1 MVSILQ
7 LLKQENQSIKR
18 FFLKKCCPMTEV
30 DVLGYSQSFLFFF
43 VKNVETFST
52 VNQVNN
58 VSGELTLL
66 KNRQLPSKGI
76 SSLKIRPD
84 GKILVAGSWDSTIRL
99 FSWLKPQNLKPLG
112 ALKFHENAIDAID
125 VTSKLIAAGSS
136 DGYVTI
142 WNVYNKD

>member
-18 FFLKKCCPMTEV
+18 FVLKKCCPMTEV
-30 DVLGYSQSFLFFF
+30 DVFLFFF
-43 VKNVETFST
+43 VKNVEKFPT

>member
-1 MVSILQ
+1 M
-7 LLKQENQSIKR
+7 
-18 FFLKKCCPMTEV
+18 FY
-30 DVLGYSQSFLFFF
+30 LGYSQSFLVFF
-43 VKNVETFST
+43 VENVEKIPT

-112 ALKFHENAIDAID
+112 ALKFHENAIDTID

-142 WNVYNKD
+142 WNVYNKE

>member
-1 MVSILQ
+1 MEFCHRTLWY
-7 LLKQENQSIKR
+7 KTKA
-18 FFLKKCCPMTEV
+18 
-30 DVLGYSQSFLFFF
+30 DVLGYCQFSFLFF
-43 VKNVETFST
+43 VKYVEKFPT

>member
-1 MVSILQ
+1 MTESPNLFCLGI
-7 LLKQENQSIKR
+7 IR
-18 FFLKKCCPMTEV
+18 WCCGTEV

-43 VKNVETFST
+43 VENVEKFPT

>member
-1 MVSILQ
+1 MTDFESLKIAESLSLSCHCKMVRR
-7 LLKQENQSIKR
+7 NR
-18 FFLKKCCPMTEV
+18 GRC
-30 DVLGYSQSFLFFF
+30 YSLFLFFF
-43 VKNVETFST
+43 VENVEKFPT